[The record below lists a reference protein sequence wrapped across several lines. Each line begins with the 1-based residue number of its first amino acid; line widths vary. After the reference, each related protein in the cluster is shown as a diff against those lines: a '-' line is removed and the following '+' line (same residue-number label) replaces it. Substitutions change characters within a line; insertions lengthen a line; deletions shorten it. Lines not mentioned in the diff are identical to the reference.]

1 MVVGAFS
8 ITRAAYTVKVG
19 GGICSPLFS
28 PLFLY
33 IDQICTLAS
42 FKQSIYLLKLATQ
55 GCQAKSS
62 CGREGDAHLL
72 L

>member
-19 GGICSPLFS
+19 GICSPLSS